1 MYIVHKLGKMIALFP
16 SAFRHRT
23 NGNHLERER
32 KKEKVMNE
40 DDFPVYDHF
49 SSFFFIII
57 LFVGICSE
65 LSVDEDQQHIIP
77 YDTQCIK

>member
-16 SAFRHRT
+16 SALRHRT

-49 SSFFFIII
+49 SSFFF
-57 LFVGICSE
+57 LLLYYLLAFALNS
-65 LSVDEDQQHIIP
+65 LSMK
-77 YDTQCIK
+77 TNNT